1 MIKTR
6 AILKN
11 FINDEK
17 IKYGLNKN
25 SSINIYMLSKIG
37 VESAILYRLQ
47 KRLRITEYYFNTQKK
62 IRFILS
68 KVKLKKIEQKY
79 SINIPINVF
88 DIGLKIMHIG
98 PIIVNINAVVG
109 KNCSIHICTAIAAGG
124 HNSDSPKIGD
134 NVVIGI
140 GAKIIGGVNVPN
152 GTAVG
157 ANAVVNKSFLE
168 ENIAIAG
175 VPAKKIS
182 NNGKITWQ
190 NIENKF

>member
-37 VESAILYRLQ
+37 VESEILYRLQ